1 MQKELELYEMLYLVD
16 PGITESDLESKTSFY
31 RDFLTNR
38 GSQVMVQNRGKR
50 SLSYKIRGCET
61 ANYIQMIYVGN
72 QKLRTILDTTI
83 RRDSSVLRSLTT
95 KIPKLPE
102 VL

>member
-16 PGITESDLESKTSFY
+16 PSFTESELDSKTSFY
-31 RDFLTNR
+31 RDFLISR

-72 QKLRTILDTTI
+72 QKLRENLNTTI
-83 RRDSSVLRSLTT
+83 SRDSSVLRHLTT

>member
-16 PGITESDLESKTSFY
+16 PTITESELNSKTAFY
-31 RDFLTNR
+31 CDFLTNL

-50 SLSYKIRGCET
+50 SLSYKIRGCGT
-61 ANYIQMIYVGN
+61 ASYIQMIYVGN

-83 RRDSSVLRSLTT
+83 GRDTSVLRYLTT

>member
-16 PGITESDLESKTSFY
+16 PGITESELNSKISFY
-31 RDFLTNR
+31 SDFLTNL
-38 GSQVMVQNRGKR
+38 GSQVMIQNRGKR

-72 QKLRTILDTTI
+72 QKLRLILDTTI
-83 RRDSSVLRSLTT
+83 GRDRSVLRYLTT